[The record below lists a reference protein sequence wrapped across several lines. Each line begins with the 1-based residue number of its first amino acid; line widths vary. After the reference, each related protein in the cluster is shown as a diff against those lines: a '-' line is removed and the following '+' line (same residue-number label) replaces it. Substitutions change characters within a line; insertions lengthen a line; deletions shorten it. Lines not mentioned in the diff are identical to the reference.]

1 MKIKLNIY
9 LLLIPALLLWGGC
22 GNTDKDQS
30 AHEHGAGETTY
41 TCPMHPQIVQN
52 EPGSCPICGMDL
64 VLQAA
69 HGESVE
75 ITEDLAF
82 LLEPTNRT
90 VVASISTTSPVM
102 KAVETSVKME
112 GIITY
117 DPRRV
122 YNIPA
127 RVGGRIEQL
136 YVRYNYQPISK
147 GQKLMEIYS
156 PELVTAQKEL
166 LYLVQ
171 SAGEDTQLIEGAKQ
185 RLLLLGATQEQVNRL
200 IRTGEA
206 SYTFPLYSPY
216 SGYVIGLNN
225 TPPTATSGSMQN
237 RSTPAAGGGMAG
249 MGGGAGGTAPAA
261 GNIGS
266 GGNAGEGLP
275 LREGMYIAAGQAL
288 LRVVN
293 TEQLWAEFNIPAG
306 YVSSIAKGAPVEI
319 TFPGLPDE
327 RLEAQVDFFQPFYE
341 AGENFARL
349 RVYLPGQQSAAMVG
363 QLVSGSARY
372 TTPPSLWVPKEA
384 VLDIGSRSVAFVKQ
398 GAAFRPVAVSTG
410 ISEEG
415 QTQILDGLQEND
427 VLASNAQFMVDSESF
442 IRVNN

>member
-9 LLLIPALLLWGGC
+9 LLLIPILLFLGSC
-22 GNTDKDQS
+22 GNKDNDQA

-41 TCPMHPQIVQN
+41 TCPMHPQVVAQ

-64 VLQAA
+64 VPQTA
-69 HGESVE
+69 HAEGIEV
-75 ITEDLAF
+75 TEDLSF

-90 VVASISTTSPVM
+90 VVASIATTSPLM
-102 KAVETSVKME
+102 KSVETSVKME

-136 YVRYNYQPISK
+136 YVKYNYQPISK

-171 SAGEDTQLIEGAKQ
+171 SAPEDTQLIESAKQ

-200 IRTGEA
+200 IRSGEA
-206 SYTFPLYSPY
+206 SYTFALYSPY
-216 SGYVIGLNN
+216 DGYVIGLN
-225 TPPTATSGSMQN
+225 TSPPLASAGAMQPS
-237 RSTPAAGGGMAG
+237 STPAARGMGGMAG
-249 MGGGAGGTAPAA
+249 GAGTAAPAGISTA
-261 GNIGS
+261 GS
-266 GGNAGEGLP
+266 AGEEIQ
-275 LREGMYIAAGQAL
+275 LREGMYVAAGQAL

-306 YVSSIAKGAPVEI
+306 YVSSIAKGAPVDI
-319 TFPGLPDE
+319 SFPGLPE
-327 RLEAQVDFFQPFYE
+327 ESLEAQVDFFQPYYE

-349 RVYLPGQQSAAMVG
+349 RVYLPGEQNAAMVG
-363 QLVSGSARY
+363 QLVSGRARY

-384 VLDIGSRSVAFVKQ
+384 VLDVGTRSVAFVKD

-410 ISEEG
+410 ISEGG
-415 QTQILDGLQEND
+415 QTQILDGLQQSD
-427 VLASNAQFMVDSESF
+427 VIAGNAQFMVDSESF

>member
-1 MKIKLNIY
+1 MKLKLNIY
-9 LLLIPALLLWGGC
+9 LLLIPVLLFLGGC
-22 GNTDKDQS
+22 GNRDKDQVV
-30 AHEHGAGETTY
+30 HEHAAGETTY
-41 TCPMHPQIVQN
+41 TCPMHPQVVQQ

-64 VLQAA
+64 VPQAA
-69 HGESVE
+69 HTDSIEV
-75 ITEDLAF
+75 TEDLSF

-90 VVASISTTSPVM
+90 VIASIATTSPVIES
-102 KAVETSVKME
+102 VETSVKME

-122 YNIPA
+122 YSIPA

-136 YVRYNYQPISK
+136 YVKYNYQPISK
-147 GQKLMEIYS
+147 GQKLMEVYS

-171 SAGEDTQLIEGAKQ
+171 LAPEDTQLIESARQ

-206 SYTFPLYSPY
+206 SYTFALYSPY
-216 SGYVIGLNN
+216 DGYAIGLNT
-225 TPPTATSGSMQN
+225 TPPTAGAGALQT
-237 RSTPAAGGGMAG
+237 RSTPAAGGMRG
-249 MGGGAGGTAPAA
+249 MGGGAGTAATPGATTAGTA
-261 GNIGS
+261 
-266 GGNAGEGLP
+266 GEEIQ
-275 LREGMYIAAGQAL
+275 LREGMYVAAGQSL

-306 YVSSIAKGAPVEI
+306 YVSSIAKGAPVDI

-327 RLEAQVDFFQPFYE
+327 RLEAQVDFFQPYYE

-349 RVYLPGQQSAAMVG
+349 RVYLPGAQNAAMVG
-363 QLVSGSARY
+363 QLVSGRARY
-372 TTPPSLWVPKEA
+372 TTPHSLWVPREA
-384 VLDIGSRSVAFVKQ
+384 VIDVGTRSVAFVKQ
-398 GAAFRPVAVSTG
+398 GAVFRPVAVSTG
-410 ISEEG
+410 ITDNG
-415 QTQILDGLQEND
+415 KTQILEGLQQSD
-427 VLASNAQFMVDSESF
+427 VIAGNAQFMVDSESF